1 MQMKRKNQN
10 EADRRTF
17 LKQVGATSLTASG
30 LATGT
35 VAAETNETDE
45 YEVARETGTVTPD
58 SEGLSLSERRDLAKK
73 MKQRYGSEATQ
84 SLVSDPE
91 QELSATSPEFSAS
104 ANVDGNLVHSEDG
117 HVETSEAVSDHI
129 IDIYETDV
137 YTENDARRYIY
148 HHWSTAQS
156 LNKTTYEG
164 NLVEFSNH
172 VHHTDYSELKQYKPA
187 STITRNGTAVDLG
200 LETTASNK
208 TGTGSVTASATTTI
222 EFLQDSI
229 EYHPRKT
236 STSSDEFAVRWTGNY
251 EGAQEA
257 SGFHVEQ
264 RPSYGIRQF
273 DYEFVLISDVY

>member
-1 MQMKRKNQN
+1 MTKENKSSSK
-10 EADRRTF
+10 RRTF
-17 LKQVGATSLTASG
+17 IKQIGATSLAVSG
-30 LATGT
+30 LASGT
-35 VAAETNETDE
+35 AAAGSEPTE
-45 YEVARETGTVTPD
+45 YEVAQETGTVNP
-58 SEGLSLSERRDLAKK
+58 SSSGLSLSERRDFAEK
-73 MKQRYGSEATQ
+73 MEQRYGTEATQ

-91 QELSATSPEFSAS
+91 QEFSTSQEFSAS
-104 ANVDGNLVHSEDG
+104 ADVDGTLVHSEDG
-117 HVETSEAVSDHI
+117 HVETSEAVSDHV

-137 YTENDARRYIY
+137 YTESDARRYIY

-172 VHHTDYSELKQYKPA
+172 VNHTDFSELKQYMPA
-187 STITRNGTAVDLG
+187 SSISRNGTDVDLG

-208 TGTGSVTASATTTI
+208 TGTASATASAKTTVEILEDT
-222 EFLQDSI
+222 I
-229 EYHPRKT
+229 EYHPQKT

-264 RPSYGIRQF
+264 RPSFGVRQF
-273 DYEFVLISDVY
+273 DYTFELISDVY